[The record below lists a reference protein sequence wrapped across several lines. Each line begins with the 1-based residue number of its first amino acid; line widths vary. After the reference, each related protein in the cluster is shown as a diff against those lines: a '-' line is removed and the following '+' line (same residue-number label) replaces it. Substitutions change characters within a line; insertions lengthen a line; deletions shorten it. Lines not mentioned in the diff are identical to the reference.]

1 MMKKYLM
8 ALLAVVLL
16 ISGCSFRDKNQSA
29 KDMTGY
35 TVTDDSGRRIYL
47 RSKPTR
53 IVSTTYGTDEILIDL
68 VETKNIKALSRW
80 AGDPEITF
88 ISKEQ
93 AAAVG
98 QKVHPD
104 AESILALKPDI
115 VFVSITSGKEVAKT
129 LEEMGVTVYV
139 ADSPKSYEAM
149 KKKVKGIA
157 LAVGENEKGEA
168 MIGEMDAK
176 LAVLNEKLKLITPDK
191 EKKVMAFSFIG
202 AIGRK
207 GNLLDDIFRH
217 AHVRNCAA
225 EAGLEQESGPL
236 SKEQIVAINPDVL
249 LLPTWDFDSNISTS
263 DFAKELLHDPAIK
276 DIAAIKNN
284 KIAFVSDRYR
294 YVASQ
299 HIADSIEAVAKA
311 VYPELF

>member
-1 MMKKYLM
+1 MRKYIFFLFI
-8 ALLAVVLL
+8 LTVF
-16 ISGCSFRDKNQSA
+16 ISGCSFREDKQA
-29 KDMTGY
+29 VKDKTGY
-35 TVTDDSGRRIYL
+35 TVTDDSGRKVHL
-47 RSKPTR
+47 SKKPSR
-53 IVSTTYGTDEILIDL
+53 IVSTTYGTDEILIEL
-68 VETKNIKALSRW
+68 VDTNNIKALSRW

-98 QKVHPD
+98 KTVYPD

-139 ADSPKSYEAM
+139 ADSPKTYEAM
-149 KKKVKGIA
+149 KEKVIGIA
-157 LAVGENEKGEA
+157 SAVGERKKGEA
-168 MIGEMDAK
+168 MIVAMDAK
-176 LAVLNEKLKLITPDK
+176 LAALNEKLKLITPEK

-236 SKEQIVAINPDVL
+236 SKEQIVAVNPDVL

-276 DIAAIKNN
+276 DIGAIKNN
-284 KIAFVSDRYR
+284 KVVFVSDRYR

-299 HIADSIEAVAKA
+299 NVTDSIEAVAKA

>member
-1 MMKKYLM
+1 MKKYLFF
-8 ALLAVVLL
+8 LVTLAFL
-16 ISGCSFRDKNQSA
+16 ISACGFREDKQTT
-29 KDMTGY
+29 KDTIGY
-35 TVTDDSGRRIYL
+35 TVTDDSGRQIYL
-47 RSKPTR
+47 RNKPSK
-53 IVSTTYGTDEILIDL
+53 IVSTTYGTDEILIEL
-68 VETKNIKALSRW
+68 VDVKNIKALSRW
-80 AGDPEITF
+80 AGDQEITF

-98 QKVHPD
+98 QTANPN
-104 AESILALKPDI
+104 AETILSLKPDI

-149 KKKVKGIA
+149 KKKVIGIA
-157 LAVGENEKGEA
+157 SAVGERKKGEA
-168 MIGEMDAK
+168 MVRQMDAK
-176 LAVLNEKLKLITPDK
+176 MAALKEKLKVITPEK

-207 GNLLDDIFRH
+207 GNLLDDIFRY

-236 SKEQIVAINPDVL
+236 SKEQIVAINPDVI
-249 LLPTWDFDSNISTS
+249 LLPTWDFNSDASTS
-263 DFAKELLHDPAIK
+263 DFAKELFNDPAIK
-276 DIAAIKNN
+276 NIAAIRNN
-284 KIAFVSDRYR
+284 KAAFVSDRYR

-299 HIADSIEAVAKA
+299 HITDSIEAVAKA

>member
-1 MMKKYLM
+1 MKKYFIILFALM
-8 ALLAVVLL
+8 LLTSAC
-16 ISGCSFRDKNQSA
+16 GFRGEKQTA
-29 KDMTGY
+29 KDKSGY
-35 TVTDDSGRRIYL
+35 TVTDDSGRLVYL
-47 RSKPTR
+47 KSKPTR
-53 IVSTTYGTDEILIDL
+53 IVSTTYGTDEILIEL
-68 VETKNIKALSRW
+68 VEVKKIIALSRW

-98 QKVHPD
+98 QKVSLS

-115 VFVSITSGKEVAKT
+115 VFVSITAGKEVAKT

-139 ADSPKSYEAM
+139 ADSPKNYEAM
-149 KKKVKGIA
+149 KKKVLGVA
-157 LAVGENEKGEA
+157 SAVGEKEKGAA
-168 MIGEMDAK
+168 MARKMDVKMA
-176 LAVLNEKLKLITPDK
+176 ALNEKLKKITPDK

-207 GNLLDDIFRH
+207 GNLLDDIFRN

-225 EAGLEQESGPL
+225 EAGLKQESGPL
-236 SKEQIVAINPDVL
+236 SKEQIVAINPDVI
-249 LLPTWDFDSNISTS
+249 LLPTWDFNSDASTS
-263 DFAKELLHDPAIK
+263 DFAKELLNDPAIK

-284 KIAFVSDRYR
+284 KAVFVSDRYR

-299 HIADSIEAVAKA
+299 HITDSIEAVAKA

>member
-1 MMKKYLM
+1 MKKYFFVLF
-8 ALLAVVLL
+8 ALTFL
-16 ISGCSFRDKNQSA
+16 ISACSFREDKQTA
-29 KDMTGY
+29 KDTTGY
-35 TVTDDSGRRIYL
+35 TVTDDSGRHVYL
-47 RSKPTR
+47 RNKPSR
-53 IVSTTYGTDEILIDL
+53 IVSTTYGTDEILIEL
-68 VETKNIKALSRW
+68 VDVKNIKALSRW

-88 ISKEQ
+88 ITKEQ

-98 QKVHPD
+98 KTVYPS

-139 ADSPKSYEAM
+139 ADSPKNYEAM
-149 KKKVKGIA
+149 KKKVLGIA
-157 LAVGENEKGEA
+157 LAVGERQKGEA
-168 MIGEMDAK
+168 MIGAMDAK
-176 LAVLNEKLKLITPDK
+176 LAALNERLKLITPEK

-236 SKEQIVAINPDVL
+236 SKEQIISINPDVI
-249 LLPTWDFDSNISTS
+249 LLPTWDFNSDTSTS
-263 DFAKELLHDPAIK
+263 DFAKELLNDPAIK
-276 DIAAIKNN
+276 DIGAIKNN
-284 KIAFVSDRYR
+284 KVAFVSDRYR

-299 HIADSIEAVAKA
+299 HITDSIEAVAKA

>member
-1 MMKKYLM
+1 MKKYLFFLFILTFLTS
-8 ALLAVVLL
+8 AC
-16 ISGCSFRDKNQSA
+16 GFREDKQTVQDTA
-29 KDMTGY
+29 TGY
-35 TVTDDSGRRIYL
+35 MVIDDSGRQVYL
-47 RSKPTR
+47 RNKPVR
-53 IVSTTYGTDEILIDL
+53 IVSTTYGTDEILIEL
-68 VETKNIKALSRW
+68 VEAKNIKALSRW

-98 QKVHPD
+98 KTVYPS

-129 LEEMGVTVYV
+129 LEDMGVTVYI
-139 ADSPKSYEAM
+139 ADSPKNYDAM
-149 KKKVKGIA
+149 KKKVIGIA
-157 LAVGENEKGEA
+157 SAVGERKKGEA

-176 LAVLNEKLKLITPDK
+176 LAALNEKLKLITPEK

-217 AHVRNCAA
+217 AYVRNCAA

-236 SKEQIVAINPDVL
+236 SKEQIVAVNPDVI
-249 LLPTWDFDSNISTS
+249 LLPTWDFNSDTSTS

-284 KIAFVSDRYR
+284 KVAFVSDRYR

-299 HIADSIEAVAKA
+299 HITDSIEAVAKA